1 VEEVKQ
7 EDPVVQ
13 EYLGVEQV
21 IKLALQAK
29 KPLVAHNMI
38 YDLLFLYEQFIGEL
52 PPSYSEFKL
61 LARLNASSL
70 RHQVHPS
77 AD

>member
-1 VEEVKQ
+1 MASRPPSVTIVEEIKQ

-38 YDLLFLYEQFIGEL
+38 YDILFLV
-52 PPSYSEFKL
+52 PVR
-61 LARLNASSL
+61 A
-70 RHQVHPS
+70 VHR
-77 AD
+77 